1 MNLLE
6 LKYQTIL
13 TETQRQAHPKVQDVE
28 LCLRVLSLA
37 SSINRASSALL
48 NEFNLSEGRLTL
60 LFLLSQHPAGLSPA
74 LLAEQAGVT
83 RATITGLLDGL
94 EQQQLLIRKNNS
106 SDRRVLTVKLTQA
119 GQELCDHLLPY
130 YTEWLSSFFTYLPE
144 ELRYRLSGLLS
155 EALQGSVLDDKT
167 DKPYI
172 HDLHIS
178 APRNSTAEKSLAV
191 PASYP

>member
-13 TETQRQAHPKVQDVE
+13 AETQRQAHPKAQDVE

-48 NEFNLSEGRLTL
+48 NDFGLSEGRLIL
-60 LFLLSQHPAGLSPA
+60 LFLLSRHPDGLSPA

-94 EQQQLLIRKNNS
+94 EQQQLLIRQNNS
-106 SDRRVLTVKLTQA
+106 ADRRVLTVKLTEA

-130 YTEWLSSFFTYLPE
+130 YTEWLSGVFTYLPE
-144 ELRYRLSGLLS
+144 ELRQRLSSLLS
-155 EALQGSVLDDKT
+155 EALQGNVLEDKS
-167 DKPYI
+167 DRPFI
-172 HDLHIS
+172 HDPHTS
-178 APRNSTAEKSLAV
+178 AQR
-191 PASYP
+191 SYPA